1 MWKQE
6 EKGGG
11 ESLSLQPMGPLGQ
24 DNLQRGVLK
33 RGDSVLQAPLGPLG
47 PWLIPRPVLG
57 EPV

>member
-6 EKGGG
+6 EKK
-11 ESLSLQPMGPLGQ
+11 ESKSLSLQPMDPLGQ

-33 RGDSVLQAPLGPLG
+33 RGNSVLPASLGPPG